1 MRVRVFTAPR
11 LHEAL
16 ARVRRELGPEAVILD
31 RQRKVN
37 GNNEALWQVHAAL
50 DAEPQGDTA
59 EQAGKRARAASDRQD
74 ASERQRLE
82 ASMQRLERLISGLS
96 RQEAEALRACL
107 PDEDARQAF
116 DQLVRLGVNP
126 DHAADMAADFAARQP
141 VAAGMLSWGEKPRP
155 KRKREVILLTGPA
168 GGGKTL
174 LAAKLA
180 TWYSL
185 RGVSVAFVS
194 TDTER
199 MGGLETLNA
208 FAEVLGAPALAL
220 RRAEQAADIAGRL
233 ESARLVLVD
242 SEGWSPASRAGLKR
256 QRPLWDALKPDRR
269 WLVMPATMDESDGM
283 RLMDV
288 ATGLDVNELAFT
300 KVDETCMIG
309 KLVNWAGASG
319 MALSCCGYGQDAAE
333 GVGLL
338 TPRALTSLLASHAE
352 REARA

>member
-31 RQRKVN
+31 RQRKQHDD
-37 GNNEALWQVHAAL
+37 GDSLWQVYAAL
-50 DAEPQGDTA
+50 DAESSDTA
-59 EQAGKRARAASDRQD
+59 TPTDPTAQRPATPNDTE
-74 ASERQRLE
+74 SERQRLE
-82 ASMQRLERLISGLS
+82 MSMQRLERLISGLS
-96 RQEAEALRACL
+96 RQEAQALRTGL
-107 PDEDARQAF
+107 PDDAARQAF

-126 DHAADMAADFAARQP
+126 DHAADMAVDFAERAP
-141 VAAGMLSWGEKPRP
+141 VATRLLAWGSKPRP
-155 KRKREVILLTGPA
+155 RRKREIILLTGPA

-185 RGVSVAFVS
+185 RGVPVAFVS

-199 MGGLETLNA
+199 MGGLEPLNA
-208 FAEVLGAPALAL
+208 YAEVLGAPALAL
-220 RRAEQAADIAGRL
+220 RDRAQTADITRRL
-233 ESARLVLVD
+233 DSARLVLVD

-283 RLMDV
+283 RMMD
-288 ATGLDVNELAFT
+288 AARELDIAELAFT
-300 KVDETCMIG
+300 KVDETCVIG

-319 MALSCCGYGQDAAE
+319 MALCCCGYGQDAAE

-338 TPRALTSLLASHAE
+338 TPRALTTLLASHVE
-352 REARA
+352 REMRA

>member
-1 MRVRVFTAPR
+1 MQVRVFTAPR

-16 ARVRRELGPEAVILD
+16 ALVRRELGPDAVILD

-37 GNNEALWQVHAAL
+37 GNSETLWQVHAAL
-50 DAEPQGDTA
+50 DATPETA
-59 EQAGKRARAASDRQD
+59 DDPRAACADTE
-74 ASERQRLE
+74 ERRRLE
-82 ASMQRLERLISGLS
+82 DSMKRLERLISGLS
-96 RQEAEALRACL
+96 RQEADALRACL
-107 PDEDARQAF
+107 PDDGARRAF

-126 DHAADMAADFAARQP
+126 DLATDMAADFAERAP
-141 VAAGMLSWGEKPRP
+141 VAERMLTWAEKPRP
-155 KRKREVILLTGPA
+155 GRKREVILLTGPA

-185 RGVSVAFVS
+185 RGVPVAFAT

-199 MGGLETLNA
+199 MGGMETLNA
-208 FAEVLGAPALAL
+208 YAEVLGVPLAPL
-220 RRAEQAADIAGRL
+220 RREEQAPEIARQL
-233 ESARLVLVD
+233 ELARLVLVD
-242 SEGWSPASRAGLKR
+242 SEGWSPGCRASLKR

-283 RLMDV
+283 RLMDA
-288 ATGLDVNELAFT
+288 ATDLNAAELAFT

-338 TPRALTSLLASHAE
+338 TPRALTSLLASHVTQGGLA
-352 REARA
+352 

>member
-1 MRVRVFTAPR
+1 MQVRVFTAPR

-16 ARVRRELGPEAVILD
+16 ALVRRELGPDAVILD

-37 GNNEALWQVHAAL
+37 GNSETIWQVHAAL
-50 DAEPQGDTA
+50 DAEPATA
-59 EQAGKRARAASDRQD
+59 DITRNDATEQEHRL
-74 ASERQRLE
+74 LE
-82 ASMQRLERLISGLS
+82 ASMKRLERLISGLS
-96 RQEAEALRACL
+96 RQEADALRACL
-107 PDEDARQAF
+107 SDDGARQAF

-126 DHAADMAADFAARQP
+126 DLAADMAADFAQRSP
-141 VAAGMLSWGEKPRP
+141 VAEQILSWGEKPRP
-155 KRKREVILLTGPA
+155 GRRREVILLTGPA

-185 RGVSVAFVS
+185 RGVPVAFVT

-208 FAEVLGAPALAL
+208 YAEVLGVPVAPL
-220 RRAEQAADIAGRL
+220 RQPSQVPDIEHKL

-242 SEGWSPASRAGLKR
+242 SEGWSPGCRASLKR
-256 QRPLWDALKPDRR
+256 QRRLWDALKPNRR

-283 RLMDV
+283 KLMDA
-288 ATGLDVNELAFT
+288 ATDLNAAELAFT

-338 TPRALTSLLASHAE
+338 TPRALTSLLASHVAQGGL
-352 REARA
+352 A